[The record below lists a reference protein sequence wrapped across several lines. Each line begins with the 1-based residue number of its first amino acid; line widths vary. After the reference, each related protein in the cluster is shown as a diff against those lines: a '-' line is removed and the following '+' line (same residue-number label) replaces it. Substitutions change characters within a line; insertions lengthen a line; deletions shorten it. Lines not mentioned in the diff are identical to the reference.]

1 MKIPELLCPAGSM
14 EALKTA
20 LHFGAD
26 AVYGGM
32 KRFGLRAFAGNFDEE
47 QLKEAVAL
55 CHAAGK
61 KFYLT
66 MNVFPFDDQMD
77 AFVETAR
84 IAHEIGVDAAIVSD
98 IGAVVTLR
106 EQVPGLALHVS
117 TQASTVNTAAVK
129 HYQALGCERVILAR
143 ETSIERIGS
152 MIAKLNGVE
161 VRQSLTS
168 DSDCGQSPSEAGGR
182 IQRTPAGMEIETFV
196 HGAACMAYSGRC
208 LLSAAMVGR
217 SGNQG
222 ECAQPCRW
230 QYHVVEEKRPGE
242 YWPVCEDG
250 NGTYIFSAK
259 DLCLMPVLPQLIEA
273 GVASLKIE
281 GRMKT
286 EYYVATVT
294 AAYRRALDLYAQSP
308 AAFAAELSALMSEL
322 SCASH
327 RDSDTGF
334 ALDKPQEPGGAEG
347 FHQDREYIAR
357 AIADSR
363 AGEQARFLLKN
374 RFHAGDD
381 LELLT
386 PSGVKDVRAV
396 PFLREKTGETVDT
409 LGIGGEIIAMQVEH
423 DVCAGDILRGEVRN
437 HRR

>member
-1 MKIPELLCPAGSM
+1 MRKVELLCPAGSM
-14 EALKTA
+14 EALKAA

-32 KRFGLRAFAGNFDEE
+32 KRFGLRAFAGTFDEN
-47 QLKEAVAL
+47 QLKEAVDL

-77 AFVETAR
+77 DFVETAR
-84 IAHEIGVDAAIVSD
+84 IACAIGVDAAIVSD

-106 EQVPGLALHVS
+106 EQVPDLPLHIS

-143 ETSIERIGS
+143 ETSIDRIGS
-152 MIAKLNGVE
+152 MVSKING
-161 VRQSLTS
+161 
-168 DSDCGQSPSEAGGR
+168 
-182 IQRTPAGMEIETFV
+182 IEIETFV

-242 YWPVCEDG
+242 YWPVCEDD

-259 DLCLMPVLPQLIEA
+259 DLCLMPVLPQLVEA

-308 AAFAAELSALMSEL
+308 DAFAAELPSLMAEL
-322 SCASH
+322 ACASH

-334 ALDKPQEPGGAEG
+334 ALDKPQYPGGAEG
-347 FHQDREYIAR
+347 FHQEREYIAR
-357 AIADSR
+357 AVQCSK
-363 AGEQARFLLKN
+363 AGENARFLLKN

-386 PSGVKDVRAV
+386 PDGVKRVKAV
-396 PFLREKTGETVDT
+396 PFLREKTGEMVDT
-409 LGIGGEIIAMQVEH
+409 LGVGGEIIAMKTDC
-423 DVCAGDILRGEVRN
+423 DVCEGDILRGEVRN

>member
-1 MKIPELLCPAGSM
+1 MKNETSRKLPELLCPAGTM

-77 AFVETAR
+77 DYVETAR
-84 IAHEIGVDAAIVSD
+84 IAHDIGVDAAIVSD

-106 EQVPGLALHVS
+106 EKVPGLALHVS

-129 HYQALGCERVILAR
+129 HYQQLGCERVILAR
-143 ETSIERIGS
+143 ETSIERIGR
-152 MIAKLNGVE
+152 MISHL
-161 VRQSLTS
+161 
-168 DSDCGQSPSEAGGR
+168 D
-182 IQRTPAGMEIETFV
+182 GMELETFV

-242 YWPVCEDG
+242 YWPVCEDD

-259 DLCLMPVLPQLIEA
+259 DLCLMPVLPQLIQA

-294 AAYRRALDLYAQSP
+294 AAYRRALDLYAEDR
-308 AAFAAELSALMSEL
+308 AAFEAALPALMAELQ
-322 SCASH
+322 CASH

-334 ALDKPQEPGGAEG
+334 ALERPQQPGGAEG
-347 FHQDREYIAR
+347 FHQDREFIAR
-357 AIADSR
+357 AVADTG
-363 AGEQARFLLKN
+363 AGENARFLLKN

-386 PSGVKDVRAV
+386 PNGVLAVKAV
-396 PFLREKTGETVDT
+396 PFLREKTGEIVDT
-409 LGIGGEIIAMQVEH
+409 LGIGGEIIAMQVPH
-423 DVCAGDILRGEVRN
+423 AVHAGDILRGEVRN

>member
-32 KRFGLRAFAGNFDEE
+32 KRFGLRAFAGNFDEA
-47 QLKEAVAL
+47 QLREAVAL
-55 CHAAGK
+55 CHAKGK

-77 AFVETAR
+77 DFVETAR

-106 EQVPGLALHVS
+106 EAVPGLVLHVS

-129 HYQALGCERVILAR
+129 HYQQLGCERVILAR
-143 ETSIERIGS
+143 ETSIERMRS
-152 MIAKLNGVE
+152 MISNLDGV
-161 VRQSLTS
+161 
-168 DSDCGQSPSEAGGR
+168 
-182 IQRTPAGMEIETFV
+182 EIETFV

-242 YWPVCEDG
+242 YWPVCEDD

-308 AAFAAELSALMSEL
+308 DAFGAELPALMAEL
-322 SCASH
+322 TCASH

-334 ALDKPQEPGGAEG
+334 ALDKPQSPGGAEG

-386 PSGVKDVRAV
+386 PFGVKAVKAV
-396 PFLREKTGETVDT
+396 PFLREKTGEIIDT
-409 LGIGGEIIAMQVEH
+409 LGVGGEIIAMQVEH
-423 DVCAGDILRGEVRN
+423 DVQMGDILRGEVRN

>member
-1 MKIPELLCPAGSM
+1 MRKVELLCPAGSM

-47 QLKEAVAL
+47 QLREAIGL

-66 MNVFPFDDQMD
+66 MNVFPFDDQMED
-77 AFVETAR
+77 FVQTAR

-106 EQVPGLALHVS
+106 EAVPGLALHVS

-129 HYQALGCERVILAR
+129 HYQSLGCERVILAR
-143 ETSIERIGS
+143 ETSIARMKT
-152 MIAKLNGVE
+152 MITQLE
-161 VRQSLTS
+161 
-168 DSDCGQSPSEAGGR
+168 
-182 IQRTPAGMEIETFV
+182 GMEIETFV

-242 YWPVCEDG
+242 YMPVCEDD

-273 GVASLKIE
+273 GVSSLKIE

-294 AAYRRALDLYAQSP
+294 AAYRRALDLYAESP
-308 AAFAAELSALMSEL
+308 AAFEAALPSLMAELA
-322 SCASH
+322 CASH

-334 ALDKPQEPGGAEG
+334 ALDKPAIPNGAEG
-347 FHQDREYIAR
+347 FHQEREYIAR

-363 AGEQARFLLKN
+363 AGEPARFLLKN
-374 RFHAGDD
+374 RFHAGDA

-386 PSGVKDVRAV
+386 PGGVKNITAV
-396 PFLREKTGETVDT
+396 PFLREKTGEIVDT
-409 LGIGGEIIAMQVEH
+409 LGVGGEIIAMQADC
-423 DVCAGDILRGEVRN
+423 DVRTGDILRGEVRN

>member
-1 MKIPELLCPAGSM
+1 MRKTPELLCPAGTM
-14 EALKTA
+14 EALRTA

-32 KRFGLRAFAGNFDEE
+32 KRFGLRAFAGNFDED
-47 QLKEAVAL
+47 QLREAVAL
-55 CHAAGK
+55 CHAQGK

-66 MNVFPFDDQMD
+66 MNVFPFDDQMED
-77 AFVETAR
+77 FVAAARTAH
-84 IAHEIGVDAAIVSD
+84 AIGVDAAIVSD
-98 IGAVVTLR
+98 LGAIVTLR
-106 EQVPGLALHVS
+106 EQVPGLKLHVS

-143 ETSIERIGS
+143 ETSIERTAQ
-152 MIAKLNGVE
+152 MISQLDG
-161 VRQSLTS
+161 
-168 DSDCGQSPSEAGGR
+168 
-182 IQRTPAGMEIETFV
+182 IEIETFV

-208 LLSAAMVGR
+208 LLSAALAGR

-242 YWPVCEDG
+242 YLPVCEDD

-259 DLCLMPVLPQLIEA
+259 DLCLMPLLPRLIEA

-294 AAYRRALDLYAQSP
+294 AAYRRALDLYAESP
-308 AAFAAELSALMSEL
+308 AAFEAELPALMAEL
-322 SCASH
+322 ACASH

-334 ALDKPQEPGGAEG
+334 ALDKPENPGGAEG
-347 FHQDREYIAR
+347 FHQEREYIAR
-357 AIADSR
+357 AIADSK
-363 AGEQARFLLKN
+363 AGENARFQLKN
-374 RFHAGDD
+374 RFHAGDA

-386 PSGVKDVRAV
+386 PQGVKPVTAL
-396 PFLREKTGETVDT
+396 PFLREKTGEVVET
-409 LGIGGEIIAMQVEH
+409 LGVGGETIAMQVDW
-423 DVCAGDILRGEVRN
+423 DVHAGDILRGEVRN

>member
-1 MKIPELLCPAGSM
+1 MKTPELLCPAGSM
-14 EALKTA
+14 EALKAA

-32 KRFGLRAFAGNFDEE
+32 KRFGLRAFAGNFDEN
-47 QLKEAVAL
+47 QLKEAVEL

-77 AFVETAR
+77 DFVETAR
-84 IAHEIGVDAAIVSD
+84 IAHAIGVDAAIVSD

-106 EQVPGLALHVS
+106 EQVPELPLHIS

-143 ETSIERIGS
+143 ETSIERMRS
-152 MIAKLNGVE
+152 MISHLDGIE
-161 VRQSLTS
+161 V
-168 DSDCGQSPSEAGGR
+168 
-182 IQRTPAGMEIETFV
+182 ETFV

-259 DLCLMPVLPQLIEA
+259 DLCLMPVLPQLVEA

-308 AAFAAELSALMSEL
+308 DAFAAELPSLMAEL
-322 SCASH
+322 ACASH

-334 ALDKPQEPGGAEG
+334 ALDKPQYPGGAEG
-347 FHQDREYIAR
+347 FHQEREYIAR
-357 AIADSR
+357 AVQCSK
-363 AGEQARFLLKN
+363 AGENARFLLKN

-386 PSGVKDVRAV
+386 PDGVKRVKAV
-396 PFLREKTGETVDT
+396 PFLREKTGEMVDT
-409 LGIGGEIIAMQVEH
+409 LGVGGEIIAMKTDC
-423 DVCAGDILRGEVRN
+423 DVCEGDILRGEVRN

>member
-1 MKIPELLCPAGSM
+1 MKTKMGRRTPELLCPAGSM
-14 EALKTA
+14 EALKAA

-32 KRFGLRAFAGNFDEE
+32 KRFGLRAFAGNFDEN
-47 QLKEAVAL
+47 QLKEAVDL

-77 AFVETAR
+77 DFVETAR
-84 IAHEIGVDAAIVSD
+84 IARAIGVDAAIVSD

-106 EQVPGLALHVS
+106 EQVPELPLHIS

-143 ETSIERIGS
+143 ETSIERMRS
-152 MIAKLNGVE
+152 MISHLDGIE
-161 VRQSLTS
+161 V
-168 DSDCGQSPSEAGGR
+168 
-182 IQRTPAGMEIETFV
+182 ETFV

-242 YWPVCEDG
+242 YWPVCEDDNG
-250 NGTYIFSAK
+250 NYIFSAK
-259 DLCLMPVLPQLIEA
+259 DLCLMPVLPQLVEA

-308 AAFAAELSALMSEL
+308 DAFAAELPSLMAEL
-322 SCASH
+322 ACASH

-334 ALDKPQEPGGAEG
+334 ALDKPQYPGGAEG
-347 FHQDREYIAR
+347 FHQEREYIAR
-357 AIADSR
+357 AVQCSK
-363 AGEQARFLLKN
+363 AGENARFLLKN

-386 PSGVKDVRAV
+386 PDGVKRVKAV
-396 PFLREKTGETVDT
+396 PFLREKTGEMVDT
-409 LGIGGEIIAMQVEH
+409 LGVGGEIIAMKTDC
-423 DVCAGDILRGEVRN
+423 DVCEGDILRGEVRN

>member
-1 MKIPELLCPAGSM
+1 MKKDTGRRPLPELLCPAGTM
-14 EALKTA
+14 DALKTA

-32 KRFGLRAFAGNFDEE
+32 KRFGLRAFAGNFDEN
-47 QLKEAVAL
+47 QLREAVAL
-55 CHAAGK
+55 CHAKGK

-77 AFVETAR
+77 DFVETAR

-98 IGAVVTLR
+98 LGAVVTLR
-106 EQVPGLALHVS
+106 EAVPGLALHVS

-129 HYQALGCERVILAR
+129 HYQRLGCERVILAR
-143 ETSIERIGS
+143 ETSIERIGKMTEQLS
-152 MIAKLNGVE
+152 N
-161 VRQSLTS
+161 
-168 DSDCGQSPSEAGGR
+168 
-182 IQRTPAGMEIETFV
+182 MEIETFV

-242 YWPVCEDG
+242 YLPVCEDD

-273 GVASLKIE
+273 GVSSLKIE

-294 AAYRRALDLYAQSP
+294 AAYRRALDLYAESP
-308 AAFAAELSALMSEL
+308 EAFAAELPALLAEL
-322 SCASH
+322 ACASH

-334 ALDKPQEPGGAEG
+334 ALDKPEVPGGAEG

-357 AIADSR
+357 AIADSK
-363 AGEQARFLLKN
+363 AGESARFLLKN

-386 PSGVKDVRAV
+386 PDGVKRFKAV
-396 PFLREKTGETVDT
+396 PFLREKTGEMLDT
-409 LGIGGEIIAMQVEH
+409 LGIGGEVIAMQVDC
-423 DVCAGDILRGEVRN
+423 DVQDGDILRGEVRN

>member
-1 MKIPELLCPAGSM
+1 MKTPELLCPAGSM
-14 EALKTA
+14 EALKAA

-32 KRFGLRAFAGNFDEE
+32 KRFGLRAFAGNFDEN
-47 QLKEAVAL
+47 QLKEAVEL

-77 AFVETAR
+77 DFVDTAR
-84 IAHEIGVDAAIVSD
+84 IAHAIGVDAAIVSD

-106 EQVPGLALHVS
+106 EQVPELPLHIS

-143 ETSIERIGS
+143 ETSIERMRS
-152 MIAKLNGVE
+152 MISHLDG
-161 VRQSLTS
+161 
-168 DSDCGQSPSEAGGR
+168 
-182 IQRTPAGMEIETFV
+182 IEIETFV

-242 YWPVCEDG
+242 YWPVCEDD

-308 AAFAAELSALMSEL
+308 EAFAAELPSLMAEL
-322 SCASH
+322 ACASH

-347 FHQDREYIAR
+347 FHQEREYIAR
-357 AIADSR
+357 AVQSSR

-386 PSGVKDVRAV
+386 PGGVKSVKAV
-396 PFLREKTGETVDT
+396 PFLREKTGEMVDT
-409 LGIGGEIIAMQVEH
+409 LGVGGEIIAMQVDC
-423 DVCAGDILRGEVRN
+423 DVCEGDILRGQVRN

>member
-1 MKIPELLCPAGSM
+1 MMKVAELLCPAGSM

-47 QLKEAVAL
+47 QLREAVAL
-55 CHAAGK
+55 CHAQGK

-77 AFVETAR
+77 DFVETAR

-106 EQVPGLALHVS
+106 EKVPGLALHVS

-129 HYQALGCERVILAR
+129 HYQSLGCERVILAR
-143 ETSIERIGS
+143 ETSIERMKA
-152 MIAKLNGVE
+152 MISQLDE
-161 VRQSLTS
+161 
-168 DSDCGQSPSEAGGR
+168 
-182 IQRTPAGMEIETFV
+182 MEIETFV

-242 YWPVCEDG
+242 YLPVCEDD

-273 GVASLKIE
+273 GVSSLKIE

-286 EYYVATVT
+286 EYCVATVT

-308 AAFAAELSALMSEL
+308 AAFEAALPSLMAELA
-322 SCASH
+322 CASH

-334 ALDKPQEPGGAEG
+334 ALDKPAQPGGAEG
-347 FHQDREYIAR
+347 FHQEREYIAR

-374 RFHAGDD
+374 RFHAGDA

-386 PSGVKDVRAV
+386 PDGVKAVQAV
-396 PFLREKTGETVDT
+396 PFLREKTGEMLDT

-423 DVCAGDILRGEVRN
+423 DVHSGDILRGEVRN

>member
-1 MKIPELLCPAGSM
+1 MMKIPELLCPAGTM

-32 KRFGLRAFAGNFDEE
+32 KRFGLRAFAGNFDEA
-47 QLKEAVAL
+47 QLREAVAL

-77 AFVETAR
+77 DFVETAR

-106 EQVPGLALHVS
+106 ERVPGLALHVS

-129 HYQALGCERVILAR
+129 HYQSLGCERVILAR
-143 ETSIERIGS
+143 ETSIDRMGR
-152 MIAKLNGVE
+152 MIENL
-161 VRQSLTS
+161 
-168 DSDCGQSPSEAGGR
+168 DH
-182 IQRTPAGMEIETFV
+182 MEIECFV

-208 LLSAAMVGR
+208 LLSAAMSGR

-242 YWPVCEDG
+242 YLPVCEDD

-259 DLCLMPVLPQLIEA
+259 DLCLMPVLPRLIGA

-308 AAFAAELSALMSEL
+308 AAFEAELPALMAEL
-322 SCASH
+322 ACASH

-334 ALDKPQEPGGAEG
+334 ALGRPEAPGGAEG
-347 FHQDREYIAR
+347 FHQEREYIAR
-357 AIADSR
+357 AVAESLP
-363 AGEQARFLLKN
+363 GENARFQLKN
-374 RFHAGDD
+374 RFHAGDA

-386 PSGVKDVRAV
+386 PEGVKVIRAV

-409 LGIGGEIIAMQVEH
+409 LGVGGEIIAMPV
-423 DVCAGDILRGEVRN
+423 DCRVRVGDILRGEVRN

>member
-1 MKIPELLCPAGSM
+1 MKKLPELLCPAGTM

-32 KRFGLRAFAGNFDEE
+32 KRFGLRAFAGNFDEA
-47 QLKEAVAL
+47 QLREAVAL

-77 AFVETAR
+77 DFVETAR
-84 IAHEIGVDAAIVSD
+84 IAHDIGVDAAIVSD

-106 EQVPGLALHVS
+106 EKVPDLVLHVS

-129 HYQALGCERVILAR
+129 HYQQLGCERVILAR
-143 ETSIERIGS
+143 ETSIERIGK
-152 MIAKLNGVE
+152 MIENLG
-161 VRQSLTS
+161 
-168 DSDCGQSPSEAGGR
+168 
-182 IQRTPAGMEIETFV
+182 GMEIETFV

-242 YWPVCEDG
+242 YWPVCEDD

-294 AAYRRALDLYAQSP
+294 AAYRRALDLYAESP
-308 AAFAAELSALMSEL
+308 EAFEAELPALMAEL
-322 SCASH
+322 ACASH
-327 RDSDTGF
+327 RESDTGF
-334 ALDKPQEPGGAEG
+334 ALDKPRNPGGAEG

-363 AGEQARFLLKN
+363 AGENARFLLKN
-374 RFHAGDD
+374 RFHAGDV

-386 PSGVKDVRAV
+386 PSGVKAVKAV
-396 PFLREKTGETVDT
+396 PFLREKTGEMVDT
-409 LGIGGEIIAMQVEH
+409 LGISGEIIAMQVDC
-423 DVCAGDILRGEVRN
+423 DVSTGDILRGEVRN

>member
-1 MKIPELLCPAGSM
+1 MTKIPELLCPAGSM
-14 EALKTA
+14 EALKAA

-32 KRFGLRAFAGNFDEE
+32 KRFGLRAFAGNFDEDA
-47 QLKEAVAL
+47 LREAVTL

-77 AFVETAR
+77 DFVETAR
-84 IAHEIGVDAAIVSD
+84 IAHAIGVDAAIVSD

-106 EQVPGLALHVS
+106 EQVPELALHVS

-129 HYQALGCERVILAR
+129 HYQQLGCERVILAR
-143 ETSIERIGS
+143 ETSLARMKA
-152 MIAKLNGVE
+152 MIAQLDGV
-161 VRQSLTS
+161 
-168 DSDCGQSPSEAGGR
+168 
-182 IQRTPAGMEIETFV
+182 EIETFV

-208 LLSAAMVGR
+208 LLSAALVGR

-242 YWPVCEDG
+242 YLPVCEDD

-273 GVASLKIE
+273 GVSSLKIE

-294 AAYRRALDLYAQSP
+294 AAYRRALDLYTESP
-308 AAFAAELSALMSEL
+308 AAFAAALPSLMAELA
-322 SCASH
+322 CASH

-334 ALDKPQEPGGAEG
+334 ALEKPQQPGGAEG
-347 FHQDREYIAR
+347 FHQEREYIAR
-357 AIADSR
+357 AVADSR

-374 RFHAGDD
+374 RFHAGDA

-386 PSGVKDVRAV
+386 SSGVKAVRAV
-396 PFLREKTGETVDT
+396 AFLREKTGEMVDT
-409 LGIGGEIIAMQVEH
+409 LGVGGEIIAMRTDC
-423 DVCAGDILRGEVRN
+423 DVHSGDLLRGEVRN

>member
-1 MKIPELLCPAGSM
+1 MMKIPELLCPAGSM
-14 EALKTA
+14 EALKAA

-47 QLKEAVAL
+47 GLREAVAL
-55 CHAAGK
+55 CHGAGK

-77 AFVETAR
+77 DFVETAR
-84 IAHEIGVDAAIVSD
+84 IAHDIGVDAAIVSD

-106 EQVPGLALHVS
+106 EQVPGLTLHVS

-129 HYQALGCERVILAR
+129 HYQSLGCERVILAR
-143 ETSIERIGS
+143 ETSIDRMKA
-152 MIAKLNGVE
+152 MIDHLDGV
-161 VRQSLTS
+161 
-168 DSDCGQSPSEAGGR
+168 
-182 IQRTPAGMEIETFV
+182 EIETFV
-196 HGAACMAYSGRC
+196 HGAVCMAYSGRC
-208 LLSAAMVGR
+208 LLSAALAGR

-242 YWPVCEDG
+242 YLPVCEDD

-294 AAYRRALDLYAQSP
+294 AAYRRALDLYAKSP
-308 AAFAAELSALMSEL
+308 DAFAAALPGLMAELA
-322 SCASH
+322 CASH

-334 ALDKPQEPGGAEG
+334 AIENPVNPGGAEG
-347 FHQDREYIAR
+347 FHQEREYIAR
-357 AIADSR
+357 AVSDSG
-363 AGEQARFLLKN
+363 AGEMARFVLKN
-374 RFHAGDD
+374 RFYAGDD

-386 PSGVKDVRAV
+386 PDGVKAMKAQ

-409 LGIGGEIIAMQVEH
+409 LGIGGEIIAMRAEH
-423 DVCAGDILRGEVRN
+423 AVRTGDILRGEVRN

>member
-1 MKIPELLCPAGSM
+1 MKKDTGRRPLPELLCPAGTM

-32 KRFGLRAFAGNFDEE
+32 KRFGLRAFAGNFDEN
-47 QLKEAVAL
+47 QLREAVAL
-55 CHAAGK
+55 CHAKGK

-77 AFVETAR
+77 DFVETAR

-98 IGAVVTLR
+98 LGAVVTLR
-106 EQVPGLALHVS
+106 EAVPGLALHVS

-129 HYQALGCERVILAR
+129 HYQQLGCERVILAR
-143 ETSIERIGS
+143 ETSIERIGKMTEQLS
-152 MIAKLNGVE
+152 N
-161 VRQSLTS
+161 
-168 DSDCGQSPSEAGGR
+168 
-182 IQRTPAGMEIETFV
+182 MEIETFV

-242 YWPVCEDG
+242 YLPVCEDD

-273 GVASLKIE
+273 GVSSLKIE

-294 AAYRRALDLYAQSP
+294 AAYRRALDLYAESP
-308 AAFAAELSALMSEL
+308 EAFAAELPALLAEL
-322 SCASH
+322 ACASH

-334 ALDKPQEPGGAEG
+334 ALDKPEVPGGAEG

-357 AIADSR
+357 AIEDSK
-363 AGEQARFLLKN
+363 AGEYARFLLKN

-386 PSGVKDVRAV
+386 PDGVKRFKAV
-396 PFLREKTGETVDT
+396 PFLREKTGEMLDT
-409 LGIGGEIIAMQVEH
+409 LGIGGEVIAMQVDC
-423 DVCAGDILRGEVRN
+423 DVHAGDILRGEVRN

>member
-1 MKIPELLCPAGSM
+1 MREEKSRRLPELLCPAGTM

-32 KRFGLRAFAGNFDEE
+32 KRFGLRAFAGNFDEA
-47 QLKEAVAL
+47 QLKEAVEF
-55 CHAAGK
+55 CHAAGR

-77 AFVETAR
+77 DFVETAR
-84 IAHEIGVDAAIVSD
+84 IAHAIGVDAAIVSD
-98 IGAVVTLR
+98 VGAVVTLR
-106 EQVPGLALHVS
+106 EQLPDLPLHVS

-129 HYQALGCERVILAR
+129 HYQKLGCERVILAR
-143 ETSIERIGS
+143 ETSVERIGK
-152 MIAKLNGVE
+152 MISNLN
-161 VRQSLTS
+161 
-168 DSDCGQSPSEAGGR
+168 
-182 IQRTPAGMEIETFV
+182 GMEIETFV

-242 YWPVCEDG
+242 YWPVCEDD

-273 GVASLKIE
+273 GVSSLKIE

-294 AAYRRALDLYAQSP
+294 AAYRRALDLYAENP
-308 AAFAAELSALMSEL
+308 AAFETELPSLMAELA
-322 SCASH
+322 CASH

-334 ALDKPQEPGGAEG
+334 ALDKPQNPGGAEG
-347 FHQDREYIAR
+347 FHQEREYIAR
-357 AIADSR
+357 AVQDSK
-363 AGEQARFLLKN
+363 AGEMARFLLKN
-374 RFHAGDD
+374 RFHAGDN

-386 PSGVKDVRAV
+386 PDGVKAVKAV
-396 PFLREKTGETVDT
+396 PFLREKNGETVDT
-409 LGIGGEIIAMQVEH
+409 LGVGGEIIAMQVAC
-423 DVCAGDILRGEVRN
+423 DVRAGDILRGEVRN